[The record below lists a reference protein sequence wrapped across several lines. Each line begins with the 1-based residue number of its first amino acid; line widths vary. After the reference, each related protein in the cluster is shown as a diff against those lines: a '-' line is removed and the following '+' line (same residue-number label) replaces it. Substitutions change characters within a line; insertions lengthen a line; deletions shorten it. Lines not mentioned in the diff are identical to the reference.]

1 MTTPATLQDL
11 DAMLSTQTV
20 TLPALTADMD
30 LDELLEIAAETD
42 ERGPLET
49 ITGLLQALRVRHGDD
64 DTTTSILA
72 AIEHLHLPSLIDCAR
87 G

>member
-1 MTTPATLQDL
+1 MKPCPWHLRA
-11 DAMLSTQTV
+11 
-20 TLPALTADMD
+20 LPALTASLD

-42 ERGPLET
+42 ERGPLAK
-49 ITGLLQALRVRHGDD
+49 ITGLLQALRMRHGDD

-72 AIEHLHLPSLIDCAR
+72 AIEHLHLPTLIDHVK